1 MRAGIG
7 YDTHRF
13 VEGNK
18 LILGGVEI
26 PYNRMLEGHS
36 DADVISHAIAD
47 ALLGAGGLGD
57 IGIHFPPSDPRYKG
71 ISSLIILEKVRSML
85 SKESLSIEYIDVM
98 VMLEEPKISP
108 YVDQMQRK
116 LSEVLNLNS
125 SRISIK
131 ATTNEG
137 MGFIGRKEGASAMA
151 ICLLKEVPSTTLD

>member
-13 VEGNK
+13 VDGNK
-18 LILGGVEI
+18 VILGGVEI
-26 PYNRMLEGHS
+26 PYVKKLEGHS
-36 DADVISHAIAD
+36 DADVVIHAIAD
-47 ALLGAGGLGD
+47 AILGASGLGD

-71 ISSLIILEKVRSML
+71 ISSLVILEKVKNMIL
-85 SKESLSIEYIDVM
+85 KENLSIEYIDVM

-108 YVDQMQRK
+108 YIEEMK
-116 LSEVLNLNS
+116 KKISETLNVNF

-151 ICLLKEVPSTTLD
+151 ICLLKEPT

>member
-13 VEGNK
+13 VDGNK
-18 LILGGVEI
+18 VILGGVEI
-26 PYNRMLEGHS
+26 PYIKRLEGHS
-36 DADVISHAIAD
+36 DADVVIHAIAD
-47 ALLGAGGLGD
+47 AILGASGLGD

-71 ISSLIILEKVRSML
+71 ISSLVILEKVKNMIL
-85 SKESLSIEYIDVM
+85 KENLSIEYIDVM

-108 YVDQMQRK
+108 YIEEMKKKISQT
-116 LSEVLNLNS
+116 LNVNF

-151 ICLLKEVPSTTLD
+151 ICLLKEPA

>member
-13 VEGNK
+13 VDGNK
-18 LILGGVEI
+18 VILGGVEI
-26 PYNRMLEGHS
+26 PYVKRLEGHS
-36 DADVISHAIAD
+36 DADVVIHAIAD
-47 ALLGAGGLGD
+47 AILGAGGLGD

-71 ISSLIILEKVRSML
+71 ISSLVILERVKNMIL
-85 SKESLSIEYIDVM
+85 KENLSIEYIDVM

-108 YVDQMQRK
+108 YIEEMK
-116 LSEVLNLNS
+116 KKISETLNVHF

-151 ICLLKEVPSTTLD
+151 ICLLKEPS

>member
-13 VEGNK
+13 VNGSH
-18 LILGGVEI
+18 LILGGIEI
-26 PYNRMLEGHS
+26 PYSKMLEGHS
-36 DADVISHAIAD
+36 DADVIAHAIAD

-57 IGIHFPPSDPRYKG
+57 IGIHFPPSDPRYDG
-71 ISSLIILEKVRSML
+71 ISSMIILEKVRSML
-85 SKESLSIEYIDVM
+85 SKEDLSIEYIDVM

-108 YVDQMQRK
+108 YVDRMKNRI
-116 LSEVLNLNS
+116 SEVLNLNS

-151 ICLLKEVPSTTLD
+151 ICLLKEAL